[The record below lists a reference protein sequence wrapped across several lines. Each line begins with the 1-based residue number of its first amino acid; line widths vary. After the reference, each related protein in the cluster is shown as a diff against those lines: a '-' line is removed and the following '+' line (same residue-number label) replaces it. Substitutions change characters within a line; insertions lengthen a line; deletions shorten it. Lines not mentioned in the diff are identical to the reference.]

1 MTIVV
6 QGGVCMHGSVQRHP
20 PPVLSNESEK
30 CMCSNY
36 CNLIINLH
44 CCIVIN
50 LRTCNFLNVACN
62 TLNVDF

>member
-1 MTIVV
+1 MTIC
-6 QGGVCMHGSVQRHP
+6 GPRGCLHAWFCSKA

-30 CMCSNY
+30 CMCSDY
-36 CNLIINLH
+36 PNLIINLH

-50 LRTCNFLNVACN
+50 LRTCNFINVACN